1 MSFYLASDPLDLETK
16 ILVSADSVDLIRFDH
31 ANHAFMLVKVLGV
44 KDGQPHGQPHGGV
57 LGITQDPEP
66 MPRAE
71 AIARLREAEVPR
83 SVGTAHPE
91 A

>member
-1 MSFYLASDPLDLETK
+1 MSYFLASDPLDLETK
-16 ILVSADSVDLIRFDH
+16 ILVSADSVDVIRFDH

-44 KDGQPHGQPHGGV
+44 KDGQPHGGI